1 MTLTE
6 AETRR
11 KLIDTKLALAGWNV
25 RDPSQ
30 VTEELDIDLAKAGV
44 GVSEP
49 TSKYSGHQFADYALL
64 LHGKPVAVVEA
75 KKASKSAELGKEQ
88 ALQYAKNL
96 RNIHGGDLPI
106 IMYTN
111 GHHTHIWEYGFCPP
125 RHVHGFP
132 TKNDLEWMIQRRKTR
147 GPLSVELINTDIAG
161 RPYQIA
167 AIRSILERI
176 EAKRRKFL
184 LVMATGT
191 GKTRVST
198 ALIDVLLRA
207 HWAKRVLF
215 LVDRIAL
222 RDQAIDA
229 FKEHL
234 PTEPLWPKRKG
245 NTVEKNFAR
254 DRRIYVTTYPTMLN
268 VIEKG
273 TKPRDWVSPHFFDV
287 IIADESHRSIYN
299 VYKSVMDY
307 FNCLTIGLTATPK
320 DHIDH
325 DTFKLFEC
333 DVHDPTY
340 AYSYDEAV
348 KNDPPY
354 LCDFEVLKVRS
365 KFQLEGIKGG
375 TLPPAIQKK
384 LIAEGKDIED
394 IDFEGSDLERKVTN
408 AGTNA
413 LVVREFMEECIKDP
427 TGTLPGKTIV
437 FAITKAHARRIQTL
451 FDKMYP
457 EHAGKLARVL
467 VSEDSRVYGK
477 GGLLDQFK
485 NNPFPRVA
493 ISVDLLDTG
502 VDVREITNLVFAKP
516 VYSYTKFWQMIGRG
530 TRILDDDPHKRKPW
544 CPDKDKFLII
554 DCWGNFDFFKMKPK
568 GKEPNQQVPMPVKL
582 FHARLDQLEA
592 AIAKGETDIVKRV
605 KQTLRDDLDSL
616 PKNNV
621 IVSDQSAEIA
631 KIKPQ
636 QFWHQLCADGIAYLR
651 QTIAPV
657 LRARS
662 GIDMKAMRFETDLVC
677 LSEATLNESKET
689 IEAIKESI
697 IEQVS
702 ELPLNVNLVRKEETL
717 IQSVMQPSW
726 WTNMADSKVVGL
738 IERLGPLMRLRERK
752 TTAMMELNLED
763 LLISKEYV
771 EFGPENERI
780 STNAY
785 RDRVEAYI
793 QNMVDENPVLTRLKA
808 GEDVSEDDIHALAE
822 LLRGEDPYITEE
834 LLRKV
839 YDHKAARFIQFLKHI
854 LGLEPLQDWA
864 ETVALAFDRFIAEHN
879 TFSQLQIQ
887 FILTLKTFILQNGK
901 VERKDLIAAPFTQI
915 HPDGIRGVFGGNEIA
930 EILSFAE
937 KLVA

>member
-6 AETRR
+6 AQTRKR
-11 KLIDTKLALAGWNV
+11 LIDTKLALAGWNV
-25 RDPSQ
+25 KDPSQ
-30 VTEELDIDLAKAGV
+30 VTEELDIDLAKAGMV
-44 GVSEP
+44 VAEP

-64 LHGKPVAVVEA
+64 VHGKPVAVVEA
-75 KKASKSAELGKEQ
+75 KKASKNAELGKEQ
-88 ALQYAKNL
+88 ALQYAQHLQK
-96 RNIHGGDLPI
+96 IHGGDLPI
-106 IMYTN
+106 IFYTN
-111 GHHTHIWEYGFCPP
+111 GHHTHVWEYGFYPP

-132 TKNDLEWMIQRRKTR
+132 TKRDLEWMIQRRETR

-167 AIRSILERI
+167 AIRSILERT

-191 GKTRVST
+191 GKTRVAT
-198 ALIDVLLRA
+198 ALMDVLLRA

-234 PTEPLWPKRKG
+234 PTEPLWPKRRG
-245 NTVEKNFAR
+245 NNVEKKFTR
-254 DRRIYVTTYPTMLN
+254 DRRIYVNTYPTMLN
-268 VIEKG
+268 LIEKG
-273 TKPRDWVSPHFFDV
+273 TKPRDWISPHFFDV

-299 VYKSVMDY
+299 VYKSVLDY
-307 FNCLTIGLTATPK
+307 FNGLTIGLTATPK

-325 DTFKLFEC
+325 DTFRLFEC

-340 AYSYDEAV
+340 AYSYEEAV
-348 KNDPPY
+348 SNDPPY

-365 KFQLEGIKGG
+365 KFQLEGIRGG
-375 TLPPAIQKK
+375 TLPPAVQKK
-384 LIAEGKDIED
+384 LIAEGTDIED

-413 LVVREFMEECIKDP
+413 LIVREFMEECIKDP
-427 TGTLPGKTIV
+427 SGTLPGKTII
-437 FAITKAHARRIQTL
+437 FAITKGHARRLQAL
-451 FDKMYP
+451 FDTMYP
-457 EHAGKLARVL
+457 EHKGKLARVL

-485 NNPFPRVA
+485 NNSFPRVA
-493 ISVDLLDTG
+493 ISVDMLDTG

-530 TRILDDDPHKRKPW
+530 TRVLDDDPHKRKPW

-554 DCWGNFDFFKMKPK
+554 DCWGNFEYFKIRPR

-582 FHARLDQLEA
+582 FRARLDQLDA
-592 AIAKGETDIVKRV
+592 AIAKGETDIVDRV
-605 KQTLRDDLDSL
+605 KQTLRDDLVSL
-616 PKNNV
+616 PENNV
-621 IVSDQSAEIA
+621 IVSDKSAELA
-631 KIKPQ
+631 KVKPE
-636 QFWHQLCADGIAYLR
+636 QFWHQLGTDGIAYLR

-662 GIDMKAMRFETDLVC
+662 GMDMKAMRFETEVVC
-677 LSEATLNESKET
+677 LSEATLSESEEI

-702 ELPLNVNLVRKEETL
+702 ELPLNVNLVRKEKPL
-717 IQSVMQPSW
+717 IESVMQPSW
-726 WTNMADSKVVGL
+726 WTDITDEKVIELV
-738 IERLGPLMRLRERK
+738 ERLAPLMRLRERK
-752 TTAMMELNLED
+752 TAAMMELNLED
-763 LLISKEYV
+763 LLLLKEYV

-785 RDRVEAYI
+785 RERVEAYI
-793 QNMVDENPVLTRLKA
+793 QSMVDDNPVLARLKA
-808 GEDVSEDDIHALAE
+808 GEEVSEEDIRALAE

-854 LGLEPLQDWA
+854 LGLEVLQDWS
-864 ETVALAFDRFIAEHN
+864 ETVGHAFDEFIAEHN

-887 FILTLKTFILQNGK
+887 FILTLKTFILQTGK

-915 HPDGIRGVFGGNEIA
+915 HPDGIRGVFGRKEIA